1 MTTWVTGTPR
11 RLAYAA
17 VLAITVAVLAGLA
30 AGTANA
36 SVASKKHHAIPVVIL
51 GSWKTYKHKHKAKP
65 SVSAAPRGLSCP
77 VQKYSEIDG
86 SRYVFIWD
94 KLTWFRSGPG
104 GEVVGIVSKTTQ
116 INSEIS
122 KGASIS
128 IDALVEDSQVT
139 ISKSVTK
146 VVSTTKGNEE
156 IHGVPAGKYGN
167 LEYGAWG
174 YQVKWSEWQ
183 VYSNCTEKEIGHGT
197 GMVPLVATGWH
208 YWTN

>member
-11 RLAYAA
+11 RLAYGA
-17 VLAITVAVLAGLA
+17 VLAIIAAVVASLAPGS
-30 AGTANA
+30 ANA

-51 GSWKTYKHKHKAKP
+51 GKWKTHKHKHKA
-65 SVSAAPRGLSCP
+65 GLERPFGKSCP
-77 VQKYSEIDG
+77 AQTYSQIDG

-94 KLTWFRSGPG
+94 KKTWFRSGPG
-104 GEVVGIVSKTTQ
+104 GEVVGIVSKTSQ

-122 KGASIS
+122 VGASIS

-146 VVSTTKGNEE
+146 IVSTTKGNEE
-156 IHGVPAGKYGN
+156 IHTVPKGKYGN
-167 LEYGAWG
+167 IEYGAWG
-174 YQVKWSEWQ
+174 YQVKWSKWQ
-183 VYSNCTEKEIGHGT
+183 VYNNCTDKKIGHGT
-197 GMVPLVATGWH
+197 GMVPTVATGWY